1 MYTGARPPARYLS
14 MRVSS
19 GLSSE
24 HLNFEHLGF
33 QPATMRPFQSSHL
46 PEFLAVITT
55 INFIGISVLGIT
67 DYMFKHENSLFLRAL
82 FIALGAAAP

>member
-46 PEFLAVITT
+46 PEFLAVITPRHVL
-55 INFIGISVLGIT
+55 ISTVLLAACLTACNPAATT
-67 DYMFKHENSLFLRAL
+67 D
-82 FIALGAAAP
+82 